1 MVFTRDLWMHR
12 VDICRRP
19 DADGADVEHDGRVV
33 ADVVADWARR
43 HREPFPCGWTVRRG
57 GSFSA
62 GQDGPEIRLD
72 AVEFC
77 RVLSGRGAA
86 DGLLTTFVPF

>member
-1 MVFTRDLWMHR
+1 MVLTS
-12 VDICRRP
+12 
-19 DADGADVEHDGRVV
+19 EHDGRVV

-43 HREPFPCGWTVRRG
+43 HGQSFVLRLEGPAG

-62 GQDGPEIRLD
+62 GQDGPEVRLD
-72 AVEFC
+72 ALEFC

-86 DGLLTTFVPF
+86 DGLLATFVPF